1 MMSNVERDLNGNVKH
16 KKSFTRFPEDLIIRE
31 TVPGQDTTEELE
43 LIVQSSEKIDVNC
56 LNGYGHT
63 VLSTAAFVGSMKCC
77 RILVELGAEVGKQDE
92 DGWTAMHYAMAK
104 GYLDIVKYLV
114 MCGGDLFAKNNDGDA
129 PLDFVED
136 NEIKEILLASYEK
149 YSQSKSEV

>member
-1 MMSNVERDLNGNVKH
+1 M
-16 KKSFTRFPEDLIIRE
+16 
-31 TVPGQDTTEELE
+31 
-43 LIVQSSEKIDVNC
+43 
-56 LNGYGHT
+56 
-63 VLSTAAFVGSMKCC
+63 LSTAAFVGSMKCC